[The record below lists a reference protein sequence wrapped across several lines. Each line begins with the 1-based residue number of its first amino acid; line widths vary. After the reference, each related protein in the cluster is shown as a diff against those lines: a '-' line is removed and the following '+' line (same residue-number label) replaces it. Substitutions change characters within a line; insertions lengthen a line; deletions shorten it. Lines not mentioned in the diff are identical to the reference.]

1 MARPREFEMD
11 EALEGAMQ
19 IFWRQGYGAT
29 NLPDLL
35 KAMGLTRGSFYK
47 AFGDKR
53 SVYLEALKRYDEN
66 NISAAVQLLGDADQV
81 LSEKVLLP
89 VRRPATGAFRWLP
102 GGWQGLGG
110 LVAATCAG
118 FWIGISPPD
127 MLPDTG
133 AVLLGYEISDTVSF
147 DDGAAGF
154 GWDAEEG

>member
-1 MARPREFEMD
+1 MTDRQKMTEDLDAILAQAASEKDDLPAGLAAR
-11 EALEGAMQ
+11 
-19 IFWRQGYGAT
+19 
-29 NLPDLL
+29 
-35 KAMGLTRGSFYK
+35 
-47 AFGDKR
+47 
-53 SVYLEALKRYDEN
+53 V
-66 NISAAVQLLGDADQV
+66 LGDADQV
-81 LSEKVLLP
+81 LSEQVLRP

-133 AVLLGYEISDTVSF
+133 AVLLGYEVSDTVSF